1 LFLIILKLFK
11 FLYIKIKYIKG
22 LKMKIFTK
30 ISLVSLIASTFLTT
44 TASAG
49 WVMVNDDGTR
59 APYTADCCKT
69 TVKKVRKVRK
79 VCRPKTC
86 KNCDYSK
93 FPDAELYPL
102 EEGERLAPARLGNC
116 GRR

>member
-22 LKMKIFTK
+22 LKMKTFTK
-30 ISLVSLIASTFLTT
+30 ISLVSLIASTFLAT

-49 WVMVNDDGTR
+49 WVMINDDGTKV
-59 APYTADCCKT
+59 PYTADCCKV
-69 TVKKVRKVRK
+69 VKKVKKVRK
-79 VCRPKTC
+79 VCRPKVC
-86 KNCDYSK
+86 KKCDYSK
-93 FPDAELYPL
+93 IPDAQLYPL